1 MSPQD
6 FLQLLQNPDQVVSP
20 IQTNQLEEVLEE
32 YPYFQ
37 SARALHLKGLK
48 NLNSFKYNNAL
59 KVTAA
64 YTADREVLFD
74 LITSETFLQNSIA
87 DSLTGKATTLLD
99 TEIDSEEIVSE
110 KRISEKPVSEG
121 QASKSGRD
129 VNRPIIE
136 DTSLNLTKAEA
147 DALLDP
153 KLFTSKKADAH
164 ADENSKATKS
174 ANADHDANKDADVNG
189 HDDVQADANLQG
201 NLKAKGNQVAD
212 SAKKENA
219 PHAGKGSG
227 TTGVDTEIL
236 NIGEPL
242 PFDKREKYSF
252 AEWLNLTSL
261 NPIKRNEKKAS
272 GKAKAK
278 TETGDSATGNGTPTE
293 VPEIEFPL
301 EDVNPKKKKF
311 ELIDKFISEN
321 PKIKPQK
328 EVQKIAIGDSV
339 RFDHRELMTET
350 LAKVYLEQKKYKKA
364 IQAYKILSL
373 KYPDKSG
380 FFADRIKAVKR
391 LKDEESQ

>member
-6 FLQLLQNPDQVVSP
+6 FIRLLQNPDQVVSP

-59 KVTAA
+59 KKTAA

-87 DSLTGKATTLLD
+87 DSLTGKSTTLMD
-99 TEIDSEEIVSE
+99 AQIASEEKASAPH
-110 KRISEKPVSEG
+110 RISDSPVIDD
-121 QASKSGRD
+121 A
-129 VNRPIIE
+129 
-136 DTSLNLTKAEA
+136 SLNLTKAEA

-153 KLFTSKKADAH
+153 KLFTSKKTDAKADQMPDTA
-164 ADENSKATKS
+164 ES
-174 ANADHDANKDADVNG
+174 
-189 HDDVQADANLQG
+189 
-201 NLKAKGNQVAD
+201 D
-212 SAKKENA
+212 SASHSHIDE
-219 PHAGKGSG
+219 GK
-227 TTGVDTEIL
+227 TTEIDTEIL

-261 NPIKRNEKKAS
+261 KPIKRNEKKAS
-272 GKAKAK
+272 RLSKADAK
-278 TETGDSATGNGTPTE
+278 TGDSATGHMISAE

-328 EVQKIAIGDSV
+328 EVAKIAIGDSV
-339 RFDHRELMTET
+339 KFDHRELMTET

-373 KYPDKSG
+373 KYPEKSG